1 MISGASF
8 QGWSES
14 VGHKLVILAVLDQQ
28 ETAQNRVLFVV
39 TVDVICR

>member
-8 QGWSES
+8 QSWSES
-14 VGHKLVILAVLDQQ
+14 VGHKSVVLVLHQQ
-28 ETAQNRVLFVV
+28 ETAQNGVLLIV